1 MENSSEKPIKVIL
14 LGETG
19 TGKTSLINVSIGINF
34 KEKLDL
40 TFSNSYVIKKININ
54 NQIYNLEIWDT
65 IGQERYKH
73 LTKLFFK
80 GSKIVILVYDKSK
93 KESFNKIDFWFNE
106 VKTVLNTD
114 EIILAIVANKDD
126 LEINDDDVDE
136 DKAREYSKKINA
148 KFQATSAKMK
158 SSGFVQFLTELLVDY
173 IKKCGGNVKID
184 DKIVLTKKKKK
195 KHKCYKC

>member
-65 IGQERYKH
+65 IGQEPYKH

-114 EIILAIVANKDD
+114 EIILAIAANKDD

-173 IKKCGGNVKID
+173 IKKCGGNVKLD

-195 KHKCYKC
+195 KHKCFKF

>member
-19 TGKTSLINVSIGINF
+19 TGKTSLINVSIGISF

-195 KHKCYKC
+195 KHKCFKF

>member
-114 EIILAIVANKDD
+114 EIILAIAANKDD

-173 IKKCGGNVKID
+173 IKKCGGNVKLD

-195 KHKCYKC
+195 KHKCFKF

>member
-93 KESFNKIDFWFNE
+93 K
-106 VKTVLNTD
+106 VL
-114 EIILAIVANKDD
+114 
-126 LEINDDDVDE
+126 
-136 DKAREYSKKINA
+136 
-148 KFQATSAKMK
+148 
-158 SSGFVQFLTELLVDY
+158 
-173 IKKCGGNVKID
+173 IK
-184 DKIVLTKKKKK
+184 
-195 KHKCYKC
+195 